1 MARTHSEAKGSNAAA
16 PLMADTGVVRL
27 GPFSVNE
34 ATARRLEGGARSPFA
49 PAPVA
54 SAGSFGP
61 AQAGLALAGS
71 HQSITAVWPPTGVAI
86 AAVLLFGY
94 RIWPAVTA
102 GAFLANI
109 TTAGPFLS
117 VVGISIGNT
126 LEALVGAYLL
136 LSVVGFDRSLDR
148 VRDVVSLLGV
158 ALVASM
164 VSATIGVASLWAGDV
179 IQSGDLWSSWR
190 VWWLGDA
197 TGALIFVPA

>member
-1 MARTHSEAKGSNAAA
+1 
-16 PLMADTGVVRL
+16 
-27 GPFSVNE
+27 
-34 ATARRLEGGARSPFA
+34 
-49 PAPVA
+49 
-54 SAGSFGP
+54 
-61 AQAGLALAGS
+61 
-71 HQSITAVWPPTGVAI
+71 
-86 AAVLLFGY
+86 
-94 RIWPAVTA
+94 
-102 GAFLANI
+102 
-109 TTAGPFLS
+109 
-117 VVGISIGNT
+117 IGNT

-197 TGALIFVPA
+197 TGALIFVPAILVLIRPRPIPRGAGAIAEAIALAVILAGITVLIFTVSWAWPYMVFPAVFWIALRFRQPGAVVGSLILATIAVWFTA